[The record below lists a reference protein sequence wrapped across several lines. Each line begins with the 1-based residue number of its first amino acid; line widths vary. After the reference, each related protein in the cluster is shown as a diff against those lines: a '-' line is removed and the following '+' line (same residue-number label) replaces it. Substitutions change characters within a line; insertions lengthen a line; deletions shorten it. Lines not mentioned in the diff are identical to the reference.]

1 MKFQGTISGT
11 GYGYVYIMSYPNS
24 NKYKIGHA
32 INPTTRARDI
42 GGTLA
47 PETPIL
53 EAYFWCSERRED
65 VERKA
70 HELLRAKKS
79 NGEWFNT
86 SLDEAIKTIEEAAVI
101 TLVEIKKVFMNDK
114 QGSFATKEERR
125 TWLAEKLKQRQ
136 NPFSKN

>member
-53 EAYFWCSERRED
+53 EVYFWCSERRED

-70 HELLRAKKS
+70 HELLKAKKT

-86 SLDEAIKTIEEAAVI
+86 SLDEAIKTIEEAAAI
-101 TLVEIKKVFMNDK
+101 TSVDIKKVFVRNNHDE
-114 QGSFATKEERR
+114 FATKEER
-125 TWLAEKLKQRQ
+125 KNLKCSM
-136 NPFSKN
+136 NINFAF

>member
-53 EAYFWCSERRED
+53 EVYF
-65 VERKA
+65 
-70 HELLRAKKS
+70 
-79 NGEWFNT
+79 G
-86 SLDEAIKTIEEAAVI
+86 AV
-101 TLVEIKKVFMNDK
+101 
-114 QGSFATKEERR
+114 SEERM
-125 TWLAEKLKQRQ
+125 WKEKRMSFLK
-136 NPFSKN
+136 PKNLTGNGLILL

>member
-53 EAYFWCSERRED
+53 EVYFWCSERRED

-70 HELLRAKKS
+70 HELLKAKKS

-114 QGSFATKEERR
+114 QGSFVTKEERK
-125 TWLAEKLKQRQ
+125 TWLAEKLKRRQ